1 MKFRL
6 KKTCKKYRLRRNV
19 NSRHPYTSWTTKPHV
34 VLSLHWLLVTA
45 KGLWLLRSTYPGFT
59 ESASFPKKIC
69 LLPYFLLGLVL
80 LTFDAPKFH
89 FMKVFSI
96 RLQRVRN
103 SYGNAKSLRKGKGK
117 ECHPWWKNS
126 WLGGERFKVACLIQ
140 SRLMRIQLQILRNNV
155 LCSLSSI
162 IE

>member
-1 MKFRL
+1 M
-6 KKTCKKYRLRRNV
+6 

-80 LTFDAPKFH
+80 LTFDTPKFH
-89 FMKVFSI
+89 IMKVFSI
-96 RLQRVRN
+96 RLQRIWN
-103 SYGNAKSLRKGKGK
+103 SYGNAK
-117 ECHPWWKNS
+117 
-126 WLGGERFKVACLIQ
+126 V
-140 SRLMRIQLQILRNNV
+140 
-155 LCSLSSI
+155 
-162 IE
+162 